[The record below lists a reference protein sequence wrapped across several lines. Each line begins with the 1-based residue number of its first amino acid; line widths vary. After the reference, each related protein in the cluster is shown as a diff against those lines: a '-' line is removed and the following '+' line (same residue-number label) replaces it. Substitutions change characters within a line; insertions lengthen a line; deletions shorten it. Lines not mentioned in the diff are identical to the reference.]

1 MPRII
6 TLSEM
11 QSYVNKNITASKEL
25 FESSSFSLENYNE
38 YNPYT
43 FVSYSS
49 KDSEY
54 LPYVLKILTNHGAKP
69 YVDKGDDRLP
79 NPPSVK
85 TAEVLKDTIKKSK
98 RMVVFVTTNSKDSKW
113 VPWELGLGDGSK
125 SNNDIALFP
134 SGENSYET
142 EWLEQE
148 YLGLYRRIVYGKHT
162 DYADDIWMV
171 YDYQTNTATALS
183 KWLQ

>member
-1 MPRII
+1 MPKII

-11 QSYVNKNITASKEL
+11 KSYVNKNIIASKQL
-25 FESSSFSLENYNE
+25 FESSSFSLENYDD
-38 YNPYT
+38 YKPYT

-49 KDSEY
+49 KDDEY

-69 YVDKGDDRLP
+69 YIDKGDRKLP

-125 SNNDIALFP
+125 SNYEIALFP
-134 SGENSYET
+134 SVEKSDET

-148 YLGLYRRIVYGKHT
+148 YLGLYNRIVYGKLNGYNE
-162 DYADDIWMV
+162 DVWMV
-171 YDYQTNTATALS
+171 YNYQKNTATELS
-183 KWLQ
+183 KWLN

>member
-1 MPRII
+1 MPRI
-6 TLSEM
+6 TTFSDM
-11 QSYVNKNITASKEL
+11 KSYSAKNITASRQL
-25 FESSSFSLENYNE
+25 FENASSKHSYK
-38 YNPYT
+38 PYT

-49 KDSEY
+49 KDSGY
-54 LPYVLKILTNHGAKP
+54 LPYVLDVLTNHGAIP

-125 SNNDIALFP
+125 SNYDIALFP
-134 SGENSYET
+134 SAENSFET
-142 EWLEQE
+142 TWLEQE
-148 YLGLYRRIVYGKHT
+148 YLGLYNRIALGKLEGY
-162 DYADDIWMV
+162 DEDVWMV
-171 YDYQTNTATALS
+171 HNYQKNTATELS
-183 KWLQ
+183 KWLN

>member
-1 MPRII
+1 MPKII

-11 QSYVNKNITASKEL
+11 KNYVSEHITASRQL
-25 FESSSFSLENYNE
+25 FESSSLSLENYQ
-38 YNPYT
+38 YQPYT

-125 SNNDIALFP
+125 SNNEIALFP
-134 SGENSYET
+134 SAENSYET
-142 EWLEQE
+142 KWLEQE
-148 YLGLYRRIVYGKHT
+148 YLGLYRRIVYGKHA
-162 DYADDIWMV
+162 DYPKEIWMV
-171 YDYQTNTATALS
+171 YDYQSNTAIALEE
-183 KWLQ
+183 WLQ

>member
-1 MPRII
+1 MPKII

-11 QSYVNKNITASKEL
+11 KNYVSNNITASRQL
-25 FESSSFSLENYNE
+25 LESSTLSLENYQ
-38 YNPYT
+38 YLPYT

-54 LPYVLKILTNHGAKP
+54 LPYVLNILTNHGAKP

-85 TAEVLKDTIKKSK
+85 TAELLKDTIQKAK

-113 VPWELGLGDGSK
+113 VPWELGLGDGNK
-125 SNNDIALFP
+125 AIMKL
-134 SGENSYET
+134 
-142 EWLEQE
+142 
-148 YLGLYRRIVYGKHT
+148 LYFH
-162 DYADDIWMV
+162 
-171 YDYQTNTATALS
+171 Q
-183 KWLQ
+183 

>member
-1 MPRII
+1 MPRI
-6 TLSEM
+6 TTFSDM
-11 QSYVNKNITASKEL
+11 KSYSTKNFIASRQL
-25 FESSSFSLENYNE
+25 FESASSKHSYK
-38 YNPYT
+38 PYT

-54 LPYVLKILTNHGAKP
+54 LPYVLEVLTNHGAIP

-85 TAEVLKDTIKKSK
+85 TAKVLKDTIKKSK

-125 SNNDIALFP
+125 TNNDIALFP
-134 SGENSYET
+134 SAENSYET
-142 EWLEQE
+142 TWLEQE
-148 YLGLYRRIVYGKHT
+148 YLGLYNRIIFGKLEGGY
-162 DYADDIWMV
+162 DKDVWMV
-171 YDYQTNTATALS
+171 YNYQKNTATELS
-183 KWLQ
+183 KWLI

>member
-1 MPRII
+1 MPRITTFNDMRNYSTTYANDAKALYENAI
-6 TLSEM
+6 IKSS
-11 QSYVNKNITASKEL
+11 SYV
-25 FESSSFSLENYNE
+25 
-38 YNPYT
+38 PYT

-125 SNNDIALFP
+125 SNNEIALFP

-142 EWLEQE
+142 KWLEQE
-148 YLGLYRRIVYGKHT
+148 YLGLYNRIVFGSLEGYDKEV
-162 DYADDIWMV
+162 WMV
-171 YDYQTNTATALS
+171 YDYQTHTATALS

>member
-11 QSYVNKNITASKEL
+11 ENYTRNNITASKKV
-25 FESSSFSLENYNE
+25 FENSSLSLEYYQE
-38 YNPYT
+38 QQYT

-49 KDSEY
+49 KDREY
-54 LPYVLKILTNHGAKP
+54 LPYVLDVLKNHGATP
-69 YVDKGDDRLP
+69 YVDKSDDRLP

-85 TAEVLKDTIKKSK
+85 TAEVLKGTIKKSK

-125 SNNDIALFP
+125 NNSDIALFP
-134 SGENSYET
+134 SVENSHET
-142 EWLEQE
+142 KWLEQE
-148 YLGLYRRIVYGKHT
+148 YLGLYNRIVFGALKGYDK
-162 DYADDIWMV
+162 DVWMV
-171 YDYQTNTATALS
+171 YNYQENSATELS
-183 KWLQ
+183 KWLS